1 MSEAG
6 QVLVGDCMEALQ
18 SLPEG
23 SVHCCVTSPPYY
35 RLRDY
40 GDPRQVGTEETVEAY
55 VVRLVEVFRLVRRA
69 LRPDGTLWLN
79 LGDSYTGG
87 SRTPDDSVDLKHGM
101 RDHARRIASD
111 VSGQLLG
118 IPWRVALALQAD
130 GWVLRSDVVW
140 AKRNCLPESVAGWR
154 WVPCRV
160 KVGASRPGGQK
171 SAEVGHRS
179 KQHGNLEDQP
189 SVTWERCSG
198 CPRCEPGGGFVLR
211 RGSWRPTR
219 AHEFVFMLAP
229 SPSYYSSG
237 EQVREP
243 HTHFQARPHGHR
255 RRRPG
260 PELQEHVWEGTARSS
275 SGPDGD
281 PAGRN
286 LRDVWHLSSHP
297 SKLHHYAMMPP
308 VLVEKCLLAGC
319 PELACGQ
326 CGRPYAPQ
334 VDRQTYRSISG
345 ERSMDKTHCG
355 VVRAG
360 WRRGGPAGSCFGL
373 RACCT
378 CGADPVPGTVLDPF
392 LGAGTVAGVAE
403 HLGRRWVGV
412 ELNPDYAALLPARVE
427 EVLAYYARRQDRR
440 PKPAAGLPEPRQL
453 GLF

>member
-1 MSEAG
+1 MPDLGS
-6 QVLVGDCMEALQ
+6 LRVGDCLAELEC
-18 SLPEG
+18 LPAG

-40 GDPRQVGTEETVEAY
+40 GDPRQVGIEETVEAY
-55 VVRLVEVFRLVRRA
+55 VARLVEVFRLVRRA
-69 LRPDGTLWLN
+69 LRPDGTLWIN

-87 SRTPDDSVDLKHGM
+87 SRTPDASVDLKHGT
-101 RDHARRIASD
+101 RSHARRIASD

-118 IPWRVALALQAD
+118 IPWKVALALQAD
-130 GWVLRSDVVW
+130 GWVLRGDVVW
-140 AKRNCLPESVAGWR
+140 AKRNCLPESISGWR

-160 KVGASRPGGQK
+160 KVGASRVGGQK

-179 KQHGNLEDQP
+179 KLHGNLEDQP
-189 SVTWERCSG
+189 CVKWARCPGCATCGPSG
-198 CPRCEPGGGFVLR
+198 GMVLR

-219 AHEFVFMLAP
+219 SHEFVFMLAR

-237 EQVREP
+237 EAVREP
-243 HTHFQARPHGHR
+243 HTHFQARPSGHR

-260 PELQEHVWEGTARSS
+260 PELHEHVWEGTARAQ

-281 PAGRN
+281 PSGRN

-297 SKLHHYAMMPP
+297 SRLHHHAMMPP

-326 CGRPYAPQ
+326 CGMPHAPQ
-334 VDRQTYRSISG
+334 VDRRARWTSSG
-345 ERSMDKTHCG
+345 
-355 VVRAG
+355 
-360 WRRGGPAGSCFGL
+360 GGRPVL
-373 RACCT
+373 RPCCT
-378 CGADPVPGTVLDPF
+378 CGVDPVPGTVLDPF

-403 HLGRRWVGV
+403 RLGRRWVGV
-412 ELNPDYAALLPARVE
+412 ELNPDYAALLPARIE
-427 EVLAYYARRQDRR
+427 EVRAYYARRQGKKLSGSR
-440 PKPAAGLPEPRQL
+440 PADPDQL